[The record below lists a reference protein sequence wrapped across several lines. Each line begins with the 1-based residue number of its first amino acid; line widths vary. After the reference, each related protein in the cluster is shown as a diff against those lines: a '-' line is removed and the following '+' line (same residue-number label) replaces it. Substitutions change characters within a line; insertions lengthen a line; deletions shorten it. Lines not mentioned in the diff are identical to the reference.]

1 MRAPLP
7 DPVMPLASATR
18 TRIENL
24 LAANRVV
31 LFMKG
36 TREAPQCGFS
46 AAATDRLNALLD
58 DYATVDVLADDE
70 IRNGIKEYGNWPT
83 IPQLYVDSELV
94 GGADI
99 VQSMFDSGELHRVL
113 GVAEP
118 DRTPPDI
125 TISDAAVAAIRQAL
139 SDADGMKLFLVVD
152 GRFQPQFQLR
162 EAGGNEI
169 SVVANGLEICFDLAS
184 AQRARGASI
193 DWTKTPHGEGLAI
206 HLPMAP
212 AGVKSLDVQALKRR
226 LDAGDITVIDVR
238 PPQDRARAPFARAE
252 ILDADTHARLA
263 SLPKD
268 TALAFLCHHGNSS
281 RGAAEHFREHGFHDV
296 YNVEGGIDAWS
307 VEIDSSV
314 PRY

>member
-1 MRAPLP
+1 
-7 DPVMPLASATR
+7 MPLAPATR

-36 TREAPQCGFS
+36 SRAAPQCGFS
-46 AAATDRLNALLD
+46 AAATDRLNTLLE

-70 IRNGIKEYGNWPT
+70 IRQGIKEYGNWPT
-83 IPQLYVDSELV
+83 IPQLYVDRELV

-99 VQSMFDSGELHRVL
+99 LQSMFDSGELHRVL
-113 GVAEP
+113 GVEEP
-118 DRTPPDI
+118 DRTPPSI

-162 EAGGNEI
+162 EASGNEI

-206 HLPMAP
+206 HLPQAP
-212 AGVKSLDVQALKRR
+212 ATVKSLDVRALKHRM
-226 LDAGDITVIDVR
+226 DAGDITVIDVR
-238 PPQDRARAPFARAE
+238 PPQDRALAPFARAQ
-252 ILDADTHARLA
+252 ILDSTTHADLA

-268 TALAFLCHHGNSS
+268 TPLAFLCHHGNSS
-281 RGAAEHFREHGFHDV
+281 RSAAEHFCEHGFKDV

-307 VEIDSSV
+307 QEIDANV

>member
-1 MRAPLP
+1 
-7 DPVMPLASATR
+7 MPLAAATR
-18 TRIENL
+18 DRIDQL

-36 TREAPQCGFS
+36 TRQGPQCGFS
-46 AAATDRLNALLD
+46 AATVDRLDTLLD
-58 DYATVDVLADDE
+58 DYATVNVLADDE
-70 IRNGIKEYGNWPT
+70 IRQGIKEYGNWPT
-83 IPQLYVDSELV
+83 IPQLYVDRELV

-118 DRTPPDI
+118 DRTPPEI

-139 SDADGMKLFLVVD
+139 TDADGVKLFLVVD
-152 GRFQPQFQLR
+152 GHFQPQFQLR
-162 EAGGNEI
+162 EPNGNEI
-169 SVVANGLEICFDLAS
+169 SVNANGLEISFDLAS

-193 DWTKTPHGEGLAI
+193 DWTKTAHGEGLAI

-212 AGVKSLDVQALKRR
+212 PAVKSIDVRALKQR

-238 PPQDRARAPFARAE
+238 PPQDRALAPFARAE
-252 ILDADTHARLA
+252 VLDSSTHARLA
-263 SLPKD
+263 ALPKE
-268 TALAFLCHHGNSS
+268 TALAFLCHVGNSS
-281 RGAAEHFREHGFHDV
+281 RRAAEHFREHGFRDV

-307 VEIDSSV
+307 REVDSAV

>member
-1 MRAPLP
+1 
-7 DPVMPLASATR
+7 MPLAAATR
-18 TRIENL
+18 SRIENL

-36 TREAPQCGFS
+36 SRAAPQCGFS
-46 AAATDRLNALLD
+46 AATTDRLNALLD
-58 DYATVDVLADDE
+58 DYVTVDVLADED
-70 IRNGIKEYGNWPT
+70 IRQGIKEFGNWPT
-83 IPQLYVDSELV
+83 IPQLYVDRELV

-113 GVAEP
+113 GVPEP

-125 TISDAAVAAIRQAL
+125 TISDAAVSAIRQAL
-139 SDADGMKLFLVVD
+139 ADADGMKLFLVID

-162 EAGGNEI
+162 EANGNEI
-169 SVVANGLEICFDLAS
+169 SVVANGLEISFDVAS

-193 DWTKTPHGEGLAI
+193 DWTKTAHGEGLAI

-212 AGVKSLDVQALKRR
+212 SSVKSLDVQALKRR

-238 PPQDRARAPFARAE
+238 PAQDRALAPFAGAE
-252 ILDADTHARLA
+252 VLDAESHARLA
-263 SLPKD
+263 ALPKD
-268 TALAFLCHHGNSS
+268 TALAFICHHGNSS
-281 RGAAEHFREHGFHDV
+281 RGAAEHFREHGFGDV
-296 YNVEGGIDAWS
+296 WNVTGGIDAWS
-307 VEIDSSV
+307 TEIDPGV

>member
-1 MRAPLP
+1 
-7 DPVMPLASATR
+7 MPLAPATR
-18 TRIENL
+18 ARIEDL
-24 LAANRVV
+24 LAAHRVV

-46 AAATDRLNALLD
+46 AATTDRLNALLEE
-58 DYATVDVLADDE
+58 YATVNVLADEE
-70 IRNGIKEYGNWPT
+70 IRQGIKEYGNWPT
-83 IPQLYVDSELV
+83 IPQLYVESELV

-118 DRTPPDI
+118 DRTPPSI

-152 GRFQPQFQLR
+152 SRFQPQFQLR
-162 EAGGNEI
+162 EPSGNEI
-169 SVVANGLEICFDLAS
+169 TVVANGLEIGFDLAS
-184 AQRARGASI
+184 AQNARGASI

-212 AGVKSLDVQALKRR
+212 AAVKSLDVHALKRR

-238 PPQDRARAPFARAE
+238 SPQDRALAPFARAE
-252 ILDADTHARLA
+252 ILDAETHARLA

-268 TALAFLCHHGNSS
+268 TPLAFLCHHGNSS
-281 RGAAEHFREHGFHDV
+281 RGAAEHFREHGFNDI
-296 YNVEGGIDAWS
+296 YNIEGGIDAWS
-307 VEIDSSV
+307 QEIDAAV

>member
-1 MRAPLP
+1 
-7 DPVMPLASATR
+7 MPLADATR
-18 TRIENL
+18 SRIEDL
-24 LAANRVV
+24 LSAHRVV

-36 TREAPQCGFS
+36 SRHAPQCGFS
-46 AAATDRLNALLD
+46 AATTDRLNALLE
-58 DYATVDVLADDE
+58 DYATVDVLADEE
-70 IRNGIKEYGNWPT
+70 IRQGIKEFGNWPT

-99 VQSMFDSGELHRVL
+99 VQSMFDSGELHRLL
-113 GVAEP
+113 GVDEP

-169 SVVANGLEICFDLAS
+169 AVVANGLEICFDLAS

-212 AGVKSLDVQALKRR
+212 AAIKSLDVHALKQR
-226 LDAGDITVIDVR
+226 LDAGDITLIDVR
-238 PPQDRARAPFARAE
+238 PPQDRARAPFPLADV
-252 ILDADTHARLA
+252 LDSSTHTRLA
-263 SLPKD
+263 ALPKD
-268 TALAFLCHHGNSS
+268 TPLAFICHHGNAS
-281 RGAAEHFREHGFHDV
+281 RGAAEHFREHGFRNV

-307 VEIDSSV
+307 VEIDPAI

>member
-1 MRAPLP
+1 
-7 DPVMPLASATR
+7 MPLAPATR

-36 TREAPQCGFS
+36 SRAAPQCGFS
-46 AAATDRLNALLD
+46 AATTDRLNALLD
-58 DYATVDVLADDE
+58 DYVTVDVLADED
-70 IRNGIKEYGNWPT
+70 IRQGIKEFGNWPT
-83 IPQLYVDSELV
+83 IPQLYVDRELV

-113 GVAEP
+113 GVPEP
-118 DRTPPDI
+118 DRTPPEI

-139 SDADGMKLFLVVD
+139 ADADGMKLFLVID

-162 EAGGNEI
+162 EANGNEI
-169 SVVANGLEICFDLAS
+169 SVVANGLEISFDVAS

-193 DWTKTPHGEGLAI
+193 DWTKTAHGEGLAI

-212 AGVKSLDVQALKRR
+212 STVKSLDVQALKRR
-226 LDAGDITVIDVR
+226 LDAGDITLIDVR
-238 PPQDRARAPFARAE
+238 PAQDRALAPFAGAE
-252 ILDADTHARLA
+252 VLDAESHARLA
-263 SLPKD
+263 ALPKD
-268 TALAFLCHHGNSS
+268 TPLAFLCHHGNSS
-281 RGAAEHFREHGFHDV
+281 RGAAEHFREHGFRDV
-296 YNVEGGIDAWS
+296 WNVEGGIDAWS
-307 VEIDSSV
+307 TEIDPGV

>member
-1 MRAPLP
+1 
-7 DPVMPLASATR
+7 MPLAPATR
-18 TRIENL
+18 ARIEDL
-24 LAANRVV
+24 LASHRVV

-36 TREAPQCGFS
+36 TRNAPQCGFS
-46 AAATDRLNALLD
+46 AATTDRLNALLD
-58 DYATVDVLADDE
+58 DYATVNVLADDE
-70 IRNGIKEYGNWPT
+70 IRQGIKEYGNWPT
-83 IPQLYVDSELV
+83 IPQLYIDSELV

-118 DRTPPDI
+118 DRTPPAI
-125 TISDAAVAAIRQAL
+125 TVSDAAVAAIRQAL
-139 SDADGMKLFLVVD
+139 DGAEEGSKLFLVVD
-152 GRFQPQFQLR
+152 GHFQPQFQLR
-162 EAGGNEI
+162 EPSGNEI
-169 SVVANGLEICFDLAS
+169 TVNANGLEIAFDLAS

-212 AGVKSLDVQALKRR
+212 VAVKSLDVHALKRR

-238 PPQDRARAPFARAE
+238 PARDRARAPFARAE
-252 ILDADTHARLA
+252 ILDAETHARLA

-268 TALAFLCHHGNSS
+268 TPLAFLCHVGNSS
-281 RGAAEHFREHGFHDV
+281 RSAAEHFREHGFSDV

-307 VEIDSSV
+307 QEIDAAV

>member
-1 MRAPLP
+1 
-7 DPVMPLASATR
+7 MPLAAATR

-36 TREAPQCGFS
+36 SRATPQCGFS
-46 AAATDRLNALLD
+46 AATTDRLNALLD
-58 DYATVDVLADDE
+58 DYVTVDVLADED
-70 IRNGIKEYGNWPT
+70 IRQGIKEFGNWPT
-83 IPQLYVDSELV
+83 IPQLYVDRELV

-113 GVAEP
+113 GVPEP
-118 DRTPPDI
+118 DRTPPEI

-139 SDADGMKLFLVVD
+139 ADADGMKLFLVID

-162 EAGGNEI
+162 EANGNEI
-169 SVVANGLEICFDLAS
+169 SVVANGLEISFDVAS

-193 DWTKTPHGEGLAI
+193 DWTKTAHGEGLAI

-212 AGVKSLDVQALKRR
+212 TSVKSLDVQALKRR

-238 PPQDRARAPFARAE
+238 PAQDRALAPFAGAE
-252 ILDADTHARLA
+252 VLDAESHARLA
-263 SLPKD
+263 ALPKD
-268 TALAFLCHHGNSS
+268 TPLAFLCHHGNSS
-281 RGAAEHFREHGFHDV
+281 RGAAEHFREHGFRDV
-296 YNVEGGIDAWS
+296 WNVTGGIEAWS
-307 VEIDSSV
+307 TEIDPGV

>member
-1 MRAPLP
+1 
-7 DPVMPLASATR
+7 MPLASATR
-18 TRIENL
+18 ARIENL

-36 TREAPQCGFS
+36 NREAPQCGFS
-46 AAATDRLNALLD
+46 AATTDRLNALLD
-58 DYATVDVLADDE
+58 DYTTVDVLADDD
-70 IRNGIKEYGNWPT
+70 IRQGIKEYGNWPT
-83 IPQLYVDSELV
+83 IPQLYIDRELV

-113 GVAEP
+113 GVPEP
-118 DRTPPDI
+118 DRTPPEI
-125 TISDAAVAAIRQAL
+125 TISDAAVSAIRQAL
-139 SDADGMKLFLVVD
+139 SDADGMKLFLIVD

-169 SVVANGLEICFDLAS
+169 RVVANGLEICFDLAS

-193 DWTKTPHGEGLAI
+193 DWAKTAHGEGLSI

-212 AGVKSLDVQALKRR
+212 AAVKSIDVQTLKRR

-238 PPQDRARAPFARAE
+238 PPQDRANAPFARAE
-252 ILDADTHARLA
+252 ILDADTHVRLA
-263 SLPKD
+263 ALPKE
-268 TALAFLCHHGNSS
+268 TPLAFLCHHGNSS
-281 RGAAEHFREHGFHDV
+281 RGAAEHFREHGFRDV

-307 VEIDSSV
+307 QEIDERV